1 MDTWSCFQTL
11 HPEFMCCRSFSTAV
25 WSWWLLP
32 LNSGKSLPVLTTNH
46 RLPDFSSRRQY
57 QEQVEEMSFL
67 SVPSRTHFIVVQ
79 LLSHVQLSATLWT
92 VARQPSLSFNISWN
106 ALKLM
111 SIESV
116 IPSNYLILCHL
127 LFLLP
132 SIFPASGFFQRVSSS
147 HQVDKVLEFQ
157 LQHQT
162 FQWMFRTD
170 FL

>member
-1 MDTWSCFQTL
+1 MQFRALVNIGQFRLCAKKMLIQMPQVPSALAQVHLTWHACKAENMDTWSCFQTL

-79 LLSHVQLSATLWT
+79 LTQSCPTLRNPVDCST
-92 VARQPSLSFNISWN
+92 PA
-106 ALKLM
+106 
-111 SIESV
+111 
-116 IPSNYLILCHL
+116 
-127 LFLLP
+127 
-132 SIFPASGFFQRVSSS
+132 FP
-147 HQVDKVLEFQ
+147 VL
-157 LQHQT
+157 
-162 FQWMFRTD
+162 
-170 FL
+170 